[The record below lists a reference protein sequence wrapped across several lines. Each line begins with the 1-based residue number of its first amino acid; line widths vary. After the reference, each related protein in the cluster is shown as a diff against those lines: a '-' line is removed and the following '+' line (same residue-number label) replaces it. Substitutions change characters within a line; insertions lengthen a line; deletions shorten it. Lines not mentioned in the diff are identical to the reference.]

1 MLHVR
6 LTAPVCAPACSAVE
20 HTVYAAAH
28 CWGAPIPDPRTPTM
42 SVLAVSADGSAIR
55 LVQQV
60 EMPEGSL
67 MPISQAL
74 NAAKTRL
81 FTTAGTHGIVCFELD
96 GEGKIVTTSAPVCSA
111 ITPVRR
117 VFAHPSRPCLL
128 SPSPL

>member
-1 MLHVR
+1 M
-6 LTAPVCAPACSAVE
+6 E

-60 EMPEGSL
+60 DLPEGSL
-67 MPISQAL
+67 MPIRQAL

-81 FTTAGTHGIVCFELD
+81 FTTAGTHGIVCYELD
-96 GEGKIVTTSAPVCSA
+96 SEGKIVTTSAPVCST

-117 VFAHPSRPCLL
+117 LP
-128 SPSPL
+128 SPSAPLPLSSDSPL